1 MSEDPEAIAREIE
14 SYLLA
19 LAPKH
24 DAISLQAREI
34 VELAENDREIV
45 SVSRLAH
52 ALSSRSVPSRT
63 FASVR
68 SAFRRNG

>member
-14 SYLLA
+14 SYLLVH
-19 LAPKH
+19 APKQ
-24 DAISLQAREI
+24 DAISLQPREI
-34 VELAENDREIV
+34 VEFAENDREIV

-52 ALSSRSVPSRT
+52 ALRLSAVPSRIL
-63 FASVR
+63 ANVR

>member
-19 LAPKH
+19 HTPKH
-24 DAISLQAREI
+24 DAVLLKAREI
-34 VELAENDREIV
+34 VESAENDREIV

-52 ALSSRSVPSRT
+52 ALRLSAVPSRIL
-63 FASVR
+63 ANVR

>member
-19 LAPKH
+19 HAPKH
-24 DAISLQAREI
+24 DAISLKAPEI

-52 ALSSRSVPSRT
+52 ALDQAHFMRDFKRVTGVSPGRY
-63 FASVR
+63 
-68 SAFRRNG
+68 